1 MEKHDAAKVSPNVLE
16 FKGVSVQFG
25 GVRAVNNVDLTL
37 ARGEFLGLIGPNG
50 AGKTTLLN
58 LISGA
63 MPPTSGEI
71 LFNGQSIVGISPD
84 RLCHLGISRTFQN
97 IRLFPKMTVFENVAL
112 GLHARPNYSLTDALF
127 CTPRSIRREKQ
138 NIERANGL
146 LDLVG
151 LSAYAKK
158 HAGDLSYGLQRRLE
172 LVRAMATDP
181 QLLLLDEPAAGM
193 NEDECGN
200 LTKLI
205 RSIHQEFGFGV
216 ILIEHHIQVVMELCR
231 ESRIYVMN
239 LGEIL
244 ASGTPM
250 EIQNDTKVIN
260 AYLGEKRTTNGRTRR
275 QISRNC

>member
-1 MEKHDAAKVSPNVLE
+1 
-16 FKGVSVQFG
+16 
-25 GVRAVNNVDLTL
+25 
-37 ARGEFLGLIGPNG
+37 
-50 AGKTTLLN
+50 
-58 LISGA
+58 
-63 MPPTSGEI
+63 
-71 LFNGQSIVGISPD
+71 
-84 RLCHLGISRTFQN
+84 
-97 IRLFPKMTVFENVAL
+97 MTVFENVAL

-216 ILIEHHIQVVMELCR
+216 ILIEHHIQVGHGAVPRVPDLRDEPRRNPGLGDAHGDPER
-231 ESRIYVMN
+231 HEGDQRISR
-239 LGEIL
+239 
-244 ASGTPM
+244 
-250 EIQNDTKVIN
+250 
-260 AYLGEKRTTNGRTRR
+260 GEKDHQWKNKAPD
-275 QISRNC
+275 ISKLLSST